1 MGLKEKYGMQ
11 ESILTEEE
19 IEHYITRARERQI
32 KELEFYLPTK
42 SVKISFFLNQFFSF
56 FLR

>member
-42 SVKISFFLNQFFSF
+42 SVKISLPLN
-56 FLR
+56 